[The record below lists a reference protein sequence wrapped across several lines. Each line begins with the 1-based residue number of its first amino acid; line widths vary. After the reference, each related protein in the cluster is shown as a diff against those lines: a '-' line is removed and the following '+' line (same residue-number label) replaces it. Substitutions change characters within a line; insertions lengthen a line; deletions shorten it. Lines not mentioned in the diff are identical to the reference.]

1 MTAGA
6 TVFSTLDLV
15 REYHQIP
22 MAADDIANT
31 AITTP
36 FGLFE
41 FLRSSFMLKNS
52 AQAFQRLFRRI
63 DFVSVYLDDMVTSGS
78 PDLHVQHLKQVFSM
92 LQGAD
97 LVINKK
103 KMCVGGRFC

>member
-1 MTAGA
+1 
-6 TVFSTLDLV
+6 
-15 REYHQIP
+15 

-41 FLRSSFMLKNS
+41 FLPSPFMLKNS

-63 DFVSVYLDDMVTSGS
+63 DFAFVYLDDILVTSGS

-92 LQGAD
+92 LQGAG

-103 KMCVGGRFC
+103 KKCVWGRFC